1 LTAAEALRAASARL
15 QAAGIEGA
23 GSDARRLLAYAMG
36 IGADRLTLH
45 LSDGLTPAAEVRLE
59 TALAAR
65 VARQPVAQ
73 IVGERLFWGRPFAVT
88 RDVLDPRP
96 ETEGLIAA
104 AVEAGFERVLD
115 LGVGSGAILVTLL
128 AEVPGAMGLGTDV
141 SEAALAVARRNAESL
156 GVAARADFMVAD
168 WFSGL
173 SGEFDLIVSNPPY
186 IAETEMAGLEPEVR
200 DWEPWLALSPGGD
213 GLAAYRAIAAGVG
226 AHLAPGGR
234 VILEIG
240 PTQGAAVAAL
250 MLAAGLEGVMVRP
263 DMDGRDRI
271 VSGHLR
277 A

>member
-1 LTAAEALRAASARL
+1 MTAAEALRAASARL

-23 GSDARRLLAYAMG
+23 GRDARRLLAYAMG

-104 AVEAGFERVLD
+104 ALEAGFERVLD

-240 PTQGAAVAAL
+240 PTQGAAVVAL
-250 MLAAGLEGVMVRP
+250 MLAAGLEGVMVQP

-271 VSGHLR
+271 VSGHLQ

>member
-104 AVEAGFERVLD
+104 ALEAGFERVLD

-240 PTQGAAVAAL
+240 PTQGAAVVAL